1 MRWRGYTVAKKRRKK
16 SNRTQSAPPQPRPRL
31 EGEDRLRAKAVA
43 VPGETAPA
51 EHAQRSARKRKKKRR
66 GLLGRLF
73 GGRKKEH
80 KRKSRGARLRAIA
93 ERKKK
98 ADRRFLAQAVLL
110 YLLCGLMAA
119 ASFFPIAKVET
130 RGLTH
135 YPETEVLETFGV
147 EPGDNMFFTTSFFGA
162 KRLEQQYPYFED
174 VQVTREL
181 PDKMIVNVTE
191 TDTVAAVGAADG
203 GYYLIDEKG
212 RVLEHVTASGDTPR
226 VTGMN
231 VGEIEIGKTLSSE
244 EDGRVETLK
253 TLLTGLKDAGMLDK
267 ITGYCMVDI
276 TDIYI
281 CYEGRVAVHLGT
293 LDQLE
298 QKLHDMDELLRN
310 NLTPSDVKQLDLT
323 GLPIIRLIPSDQD
336 EVDRIMRGEFSRAQ
350 ETGAEG
356 SET

>member
-1 MRWRGYTVAKKRRKK
+1 MAKKRRKQQ
-16 SNRTQSAPPQPRPRL
+16 NRKQSAPPQPRPRL
-31 EGEDRLRAKAVA
+31 EGEDRLRARA
-43 VPGETAPA
+43 VPVSSDAAPA
-51 EHAQRSARKRKKKRR
+51 EHAQSSARRNSRKRRR
-66 GLLGRLF
+66 GLFGR
-73 GGRKKEH
+73 RKKAH

-93 ERKKK
+93 ERKRK
-98 ADRRFLAQAVLL
+98 ADRRFQVQAVLI
-110 YLLCGLMAA
+110 YLICGLMAA
-119 ASFFPIAKVET
+119 ASFFPIAKIET

-135 YPETEVLETFGV
+135 YPEAEVLETFGV

-174 VQVTREL
+174 VRITREL
-181 PDKMIVNVTE
+181 PDKLIVNVTE

-203 GYYLIDEKG
+203 GYYLVDEKV

-231 VGEIEIGKTLSSE
+231 VQEIAVGKTLSSE
-244 EDGRVETLK
+244 EDGRVATLK
-253 TLLTGLKDAGMLDK
+253 TLLTGLKDAGMLEK
-267 ITGYCMVDI
+267 ITAYCMVDI

-350 ETGAEG
+350 ETGGEG

>member
-1 MRWRGYTVAKKRRKK
+1 MAKKRRKK
-16 SNRTQSAPPQPRPRL
+16 QNRKPSAPPQPRPRP
-31 EGEDRLRAKAVA
+31 EGEDRLRAQA
-43 VPGETAPA
+43 VPVSPEAPR
-51 EHAQRSARKRKKKRR
+51 EHAQRSGSKRKKRR
-66 GLLGRLF
+66 GLLSRLF
-73 GGRKKEH
+73 GRKKERR
-80 KRKSRGARLRAIA
+80 RKSRGARLRAIA
-93 ERKKK
+93 ERKRK
-98 ADRRFLAQAVLL
+98 AERCFRMEAVLI
-110 YLLCGLMAA
+110 YLVCGTMAA

-147 EPGDNMFFTTSFFGA
+147 EPGANMFFTTSFFGA
-162 KRLEQQYPYFED
+162 KRLEKQYPYFED
-174 VQVTREL
+174 VWVTREL

-203 GYYLIDEKG
+203 GYYLVDEKA

-231 VGEIEIGKTLSSE
+231 VQEIAIGKTLSSKQ
-244 EDGRVETLK
+244 DGRVESLK
-253 TLLTGLKDAGMLDK
+253 ILLTGLKDAGVLDK
-267 ITGYCMVDI
+267 ITGYCMMDI

-310 NLTPSDVKQLDLT
+310 NLSPSDVKQLDLT

-350 ETGAEG
+350 ETAENAG
-356 SET
+356 